1 MRRDLS
7 TGLLLLFS
15 IQYLTAL
22 HNGSCLG
29 LVCGHNG
36 NCHEGPKNGTQNTYW
51 CRCNEG
57 FYGVY
62 CERRC
67 DLNCGSNQ
75 KCVFNDEIQK
85 TLCVCKDCDQNG
97 LSLLKPNCPPGYG
110 GEKCTISGW
119 CYPEKC
125 KNGGR
130 CVGSGTDAKCVCPDG
145 FKGEKCELDVNEC
158 EVKQDACGP
167 RSTCMNTNGSYLCV
181 CPQGFL
187 PPDCLTPGNSTV
199 VEFKPTVC
207 FVDISPEHPNGT
219 SMFCQN
225 GGYCEKA
232 LSRCHCPPGYRGST
246 CEITPESE
254 AEDPCSSNPCIH
266 GSCSSFAGGFQCLCD
281 DGFSGSYCQDGRN
294 HCVENKCEAGSKCI
308 NDVSSYFCDCP
319 PGRTGQFC
327 EKMDCSAVPGIC
339 NHGRCI
345 DNPFSEKSFECQCQ
359 PGWEGN
365 LCDSDKNECLSRNMC
380 LNNGTCVN
388 LPGTFRCDCARGF
401 GGIWCDQPVDMCQD
415 VECMN
420 GGKCLHTSDHSPV
433 CQCRNG
439 FIGKRCEK
447 QCPPGFGGVRCDL
460 RKPTGI
466 CSKTGPKCFNGGM
479 CSSGFCVCQPDF
491 TGNQCEISRNE
502 VTSSQNLCQSDPC
515 MNNATCIDVDAHIGY
530 ACICQQ
536 GFEGD
541 ICERRKD
548 ICLENPCA
556 NGGTCHQNRE
566 SFSCECPSGFYGER
580 CELEKRFFCT
590 NSSCKNG
597 GVCLRNGTATKCEC
611 SYGYTGNRCEE
622 KINLNIFSNQDAVF
636 RTVCEKRKCWERA
649 NDGNC
654 DDDCNFSAC
663 RFDGGDCSG
672 KRQPFSKCKYGNM
685 CADLFANGQCNQACN
700 NEECL
705 YDGMDCMPAVVRCP
719 AKIREYCAARFA
731 NGICDTEC
739 NTNGC
744 GFDGGDCDNKTESAP
759 LKDIRITVQMD
770 PTEFQNNGGNSLME
784 ISSALRA
791 TVRIQR
797 DLEGPL
803 VFEWDGEK
811 EQKRVKMDMKK
822 LSEQQVLSTSIRKVR
837 SAIGGKGVVVY
848 LEVQENCSHG
858 KCLYKD
864 SQTVVDLISARLA
877 KKGIDSFGVPISEA
891 LVSTPRKS
899 GGESSGSLNSF
910 VFLIGGCIAVILLI
924 AGIMK
929 VEEIR
934 NRKRRMITAKTWTP
948 PMENEDKNRR
958 NQSINSSQ
966 HSLLDP
972 TAGYYDPKRHRAE
985 FDLASQPHGEYNQFF
1000 PQPFIN
1006 GNGYMTDYG
1015 GSVTPMLRLP
1025 TTTVHQVSS
1034 IKVEE
1039 ETEVLTKLHEQAA
1052 GPDPITE
1059 QINKKSVN
1067 VKDPKY
1073 KRNVLHFLAANSTGK
1088 QEELIVQEAKQCFAV
1103 GGKVNEMDC
1112 DENTPLMLAVKARR
1126 ARLVLYLLKAKADP
1140 SIYNK
1145 SERNALHEAV
1155 INRDSQIMKYLLT
1168 NERIIKDIEE
1178 LDRNGMT
1185 ALMIVACK
1193 EGDDQLISMAKLLLI
1208 HGAKIDSDG
1217 AGRKDSEIY
1226 RGRTAFHYAA
1236 LIGNLPM
1243 VEFLVNENANKDKQD
1258 EEGRTPIMLAAKEGH
1273 RDTVAYLIQRGASV
1287 EVVDALDHTARQLA
1301 RANHHHDVV
1310 ELFDN
1315 VHFQPSPH
1323 LDFFNGMDIHHQ
1335 QIHSQP
1341 ATSTRKNGFIKKSA
1355 KKAAGRTKK
1364 EAVSSSR
1371 DSTHLTP
1378 PPSDGSTSSPSPQ
1391 HFMTATTHTTPTS
1404 LHYMSP
1410 EYQFD
1415 YSSEA
1420 FHPQCSALPNNGMGY
1435 TASPMLNEPMM
1446 RHAEPAH
1453 HYY

>member
-67 DLNCGSNQ
+67 DLNCGSSQ

-85 TLCVCKDCDQNG
+85 ILCVCKDCDQNG

-130 CVGSGTDAKCVCPDG
+130 CVGSRTDAKCVCPDG
-145 FKGEKCELDVNEC
+145 FNGEKCELDVNEC

-207 FVDISPEHPNGT
+207 FVDISPEHPNVK

-232 LSRCHCPPGYRGST
+232 LSRCHCPPGYRAST
-246 CEITPESE
+246 CEITLIE
-254 AEDPCSSNPCIH
+254 
-266 GSCSSFAGGFQCLCD
+266 
-281 DGFSGSYCQDGRN
+281 
-294 HCVENKCEAGSKCI
+294 
-308 NDVSSYFCDCP
+308 
-319 PGRTGQFC
+319 
-327 EKMDCSAVPGIC
+327 
-339 NHGRCI
+339 
-345 DNPFSEKSFECQCQ
+345 
-359 PGWEGN
+359 
-365 LCDSDKNECLSRNMC
+365 
-380 LNNGTCVN
+380 
-388 LPGTFRCDCARGF
+388 
-401 GGIWCDQPVDMCQD
+401 
-415 VECMN
+415 
-420 GGKCLHTSDHSPV
+420 
-433 CQCRNG
+433 
-439 FIGKRCEK
+439 
-447 QCPPGFGGVRCDL
+447 L
-460 RKPTGI
+460 R
-466 CSKTGPKCFNGGM
+466 S
-479 CSSGFCVCQPDF
+479 
-491 TGNQCEISRNE
+491 
-502 VTSSQNLCQSDPC
+502 L
-515 MNNATCIDVDAHIGY
+515 Y
-530 ACICQQ
+530 
-536 GFEGD
+536 
-541 ICERRKD
+541 
-548 ICLENPCA
+548 
-556 NGGTCHQNRE
+556 
-566 SFSCECPSGFYGER
+566 
-580 CELEKRFFCT
+580 
-590 NSSCKNG
+590 
-597 GVCLRNGTATKCEC
+597 
-611 SYGYTGNRCEE
+611 
-622 KINLNIFSNQDAVF
+622 KIVF

-663 RFDGGDCSG
+663 KFDGGDCSG

-822 LSEQQVLSTSIRKVR
+822 LTEQHVLSTSIRKVR
-837 SAIGGKGVVVY
+837 SAIGGKGVVMY

-910 VFLIGGCIAVILLI
+910 VFLTGGCIAVILLI

-1015 GSVTPMLRLP
+1015 GSVTPMIRLP
-1025 TTTVHQVSS
+1025 TTTVHQVPTV
-1034 IKVEE
+1034 KVEE

-1059 QINKKSVN
+1059 QITKESVN

-1088 QEELIVQEAKQCFAV
+1088 QEELIVLEAKQCIAV

-1126 ARLVLYLLKAKADP
+1126 TQLAIYLLLGGANP

-1145 SERNALHEAV
+1145 SERSALHEAV
-1155 INRDSQIMKYLLT
+1155 VNRDLRMTEILLT
-1168 NERIIKDIEE
+1168 DEQTIKDIEE

-1193 EGDDQLISMAKLLLI
+1193 EGDDRLISMAQLLI
-1208 HGAKIDSDG
+1208 NHGAKIDSDG
-1217 AGRKDSEIY
+1217 AARKDSEIY
-1226 RGRTAFHYAA
+1226 RGRTALHYAA

-1243 VEFLVNENANKDKQD
+1243 VKFLVDENANKDKQD

-1315 VHFQPSPH
+1315 VHLQPQPH

-1335 QIHSQP
+1335 QIHPQP
-1341 ATSTRKNGFIKKSA
+1341 ATSTRKNARPANQKSA